1 MSQHNRHNENI
12 PIAACSMVI
21 TGLFSGCSDENE
33 DGMSADDEADE
44 RVEKT
49 AKIKVGSLPSYSI
62 YRLYFILLPNLLV
75 LFQCV

>member
-1 MSQHNRHNENI
+1 
-12 PIAACSMVI
+12 MVV
-21 TGLFSGCSDENE
+21 TGLFSGYSDENE

-49 AKIKVGSLPSYSI
+49 AKIKVGSIPSNSI
-62 YRLYFILLPNLLV
+62 YRLYSILLPNLLV